1 MIRVFIIIIH
11 ILLITKIAFA
21 EIKTDIALRVNDKI
35 ITSFDIKNKILSELL
50 LAKLELNQK
59 NIDNI
64 KSQSINSLINLQ
76 LKKSELEKYQANV
89 SKVELDNYIKSFTKF
104 EVKDLMN
111 LFISNNLDWDLFV
124 DEMKIELM
132 WKRFI
137 FNNYNSKIEL
147 DLNSIDDQLN
157 EFIKDNA
164 NFNEYRLSEIE
175 FFAENAVN
183 FNDQVNKI
191 VQFIKDKDFETAV
204 IKFSSSQ
211 SKVNKGDLGW
221 IEERLFSKDIIKILK
236 NLEKGE
242 ISKPLIKGNTIT
254 LFKLVDIKESSLKN
268 IDKNLIRNNL
278 INKRKNEQFILYSNS
293 HLSKLKNN
301 SFIEYK

>member
-76 LKKSELEKYQANV
+76 LKKSELERYQANV

-221 IEERLFSKDIIKILK
+221 IEERLFSKDIIKIIK

-254 LFKLVDIKESSLKN
+254 LFKLVDKKESSLKN

>member
-64 KSQSINSLINLQ
+64 KSQSLNSLINLQ
-76 LKKSELEKYQANV
+76 LKKSELERYEADV
-89 SKVELDNYIKSFTKF
+89 SKIELDNYIKSFTKF

-175 FFAENAVN
+175 FFAENNVN
-183 FNDQVNKI
+183 LNDQVNKI

-221 IEERLFSKDIIKILK
+221 IEERLFSKDIFTIIK

-254 LFKLVDIKESSLKN
+254 LFKLVDKKESSLKN

-278 INKRKNEQFILYSNS
+278 INKKKNEQFILYSNS

-301 SFIEYK
+301 SLIEYK

>member
-64 KSQSINSLINLQ
+64 KSQSLNSLINLQ
-76 LKKSELEKYQANV
+76 LKKSELERYEADV
-89 SKVELDNYIKSFTKF
+89 SKIELDNYIKSFTKF

-175 FFAENAVN
+175 FFAENNVN
-183 FNDQVNKI
+183 LNDQVNKI

-221 IEERLFSKDIIKILK
+221 IEERLFSKDIFTIIK

-254 LFKLVDIKESSLKN
+254 LFKLVDKKESSLKN